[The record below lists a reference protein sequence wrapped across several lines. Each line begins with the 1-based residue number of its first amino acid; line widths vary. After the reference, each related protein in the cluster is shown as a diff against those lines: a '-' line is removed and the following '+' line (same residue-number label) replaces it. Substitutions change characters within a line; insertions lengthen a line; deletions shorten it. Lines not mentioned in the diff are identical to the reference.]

1 MKRPKTT
8 KTRTEMLDRSSNPRA
23 RAFPKI
29 TPKTPNQEIFV
40 DCLKNDKLVIG
51 AGSAGTGKAQPL
63 DSLIL
68 TPVGWKEMG
77 SLKVGDTVR
86 SINGWTT
93 VTGVFP
99 QGIKK
104 VIKFHLKDG
113 GEAVSCVDH
122 IWTVFDSKGKSTSV
136 LRNSTTSEIMQK
148 LDSGSTRNVSLPVLQ
163 EIEYEEADLVI
174 PPYVLGVLIGDGSF
188 TTSTPVV
195 TSIDA
200 QIFSEVLDEVGS
212 DFSFTKTESIS
223 KSLSDAKSSYK
234 VRNRITTE
242 LSTLNLHG
250 LVSQNKFIPDK
261 YKKSSVDQRYSLLQG
276 LLDTDGTVDKRT
288 GAVSFCTTSKKLA
301 KDVREIVLSLGGKSS
316 ISESQKH
323 FTYKGE
329 KKQGLPAYIVSIN
342 VPDKS
347 RLFRLERKKIL
358 VSATDLR
365 QLRRVIKGY
374 TIIGEVECQCIS
386 VSDHSHLYV
395 TDDFI
400 LTHNTLLACNHAA
413 EQLYHGNTKKI
424 VLIRAYQPL
433 AGRSIGF
440 LPGTAEEKLLP
451 FYQQMLN
458 YLEDSLG
465 KAQVEIYM
473 KRGAIEICS
482 LETIR
487 GRSWDNSVIIVD
499 ESQNLYAEEVQALVT
514 RLGEYSQMVLIGD
527 DSGIQTDI
535 RNKKDGLSYLLGIV
549 DKYNVSGVG
558 VTFFEYEDI
567 LRSDITKEF
576 VIAFDSELQEEKK
589 RGGK

>member
-51 AGSAGTGKAQPL
+51 AGSAGTGK
-63 DSLIL
+63 
-68 TPVGWKEMG
+68 
-77 SLKVGDTVR
+77 
-86 SINGWTT
+86 
-93 VTGVFP
+93 
-99 QGIKK
+99 
-104 VIKFHLKDG
+104 
-113 GEAVSCVDH
+113 
-122 IWTVFDSKGKSTSV
+122 
-136 LRNSTTSEIMQK
+136 
-148 LDSGSTRNVSLPVLQ
+148 
-163 EIEYEEADLVI
+163 
-174 PPYVLGVLIGDGSF
+174 
-188 TTSTPVV
+188 
-195 TSIDA
+195 
-200 QIFSEVLDEVGS
+200 
-212 DFSFTKTESIS
+212 
-223 KSLSDAKSSYK
+223 
-234 VRNRITTE
+234 
-242 LSTLNLHG
+242 
-250 LVSQNKFIPDK
+250 
-261 YKKSSVDQRYSLLQG
+261 
-276 LLDTDGTVDKRT
+276 
-288 GAVSFCTTSKKLA
+288 
-301 KDVREIVLSLGGKSS
+301 
-316 ISESQKH
+316 
-323 FTYKGE
+323 
-329 KKQGLPAYIVSIN
+329 
-342 VPDKS
+342 
-347 RLFRLERKKIL
+347 
-358 VSATDLR
+358 
-365 QLRRVIKGY
+365 
-374 TIIGEVECQCIS
+374 
-386 VSDHSHLYV
+386 
-395 TDDFI
+395 
-400 LTHNTLLACNHAA
+400 TLLACNHAA